1 MAQEEVARGSKV
13 VDQVPTATVITMM
26 LIPKTPRV
34 FHRHRRHF
42 HSHFHFNFHF
52 HFFKVVGIL
61 WYHILC
67 FSGWSGQGDGQ
78 TDRSTA
84 RSYSGAAWAEEEKED
99 TGMGGA
105 RTGSCVRLARL
116 SRHKLPGIRE
126 MFGEQSTRSRE
137 STMHCMQTPG
147 HVQAFYNATPGVAGK
162 LRGLQTSF
170 S

>member
-1 MAQEEVARGSKV
+1 
-13 VDQVPTATVITMM
+13 M

-67 FSGWSGQGDGQ
+67 FSGWSGRGDGQ

-99 TGMGGA
+99 TGMVGISIVRRVGRGRRRRGGVEC
-105 RTGSCVRLARL
+105 RTGPSRLDNVDAVRERQGSRHPTRGIEQARRLPERAVGIRSRNAGIGSRARADAL
-116 SRHKLPGIRE
+116 SRRIKPISNKL
-126 MFGEQSTRSRE
+126 STS
-137 STMHCMQTPG
+137 
-147 HVQAFYNATPGVAGK
+147 
-162 LRGLQTSF
+162 
-170 S
+170 